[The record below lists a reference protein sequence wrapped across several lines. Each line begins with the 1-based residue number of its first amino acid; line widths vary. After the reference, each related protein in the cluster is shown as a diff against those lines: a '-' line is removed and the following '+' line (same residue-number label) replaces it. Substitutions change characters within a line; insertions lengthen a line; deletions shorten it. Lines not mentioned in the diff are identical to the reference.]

1 MKCSEVKKFRAHL
14 TRHLLNSNKNFNL
27 AFSPP
32 GHLYD
37 QSNFPQLASAQR
49 TTVTNAPI
57 IQSAEITN
65 KLDIRNE
72 VILKLNDRIEK
83 FPLEFEEMRKLNEAL
98 KWQVLV
104 LYMEN
109 QTIRS
114 RINEREELIKD
125 VLLPFRRD

>member
-1 MKCSEVKKFRAHL
+1 MKCREVKKFRADV
-14 TRHLLNSNKNFNL
+14 TRRLLNSNKNFNL

-57 IQSAEITN
+57 IQSAEIIN
-65 KLDIRNE
+65 KLDITNE
-72 VILKLNDRIEK
+72 VIIKLNDRMDR
-83 FPLEFEEMRKLNEAL
+83 FSLEFEEMRESNEEL
-98 KWQVLV
+98 KRQVLTF
-104 LYMEN
+104 LMEN
-109 QTIRS
+109 QIIRS
-114 RINEREELIKD
+114 GINEREELIKD